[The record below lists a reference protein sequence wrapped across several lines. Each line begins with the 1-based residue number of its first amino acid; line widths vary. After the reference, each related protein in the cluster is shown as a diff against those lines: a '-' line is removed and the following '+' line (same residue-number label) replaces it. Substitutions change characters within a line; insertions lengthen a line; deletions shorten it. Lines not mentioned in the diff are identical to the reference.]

1 MKDLIYKYVLQNAV
15 RYNGKAN
22 PSAIIGKVIAE
33 VPELKN
39 DMKKL
44 GKDIAEVIKKVN
56 SMSVDE
62 QIAELQLIAPE
73 LLEEKK
79 EEKKDLKDLPGA
91 INGKFVTRIPPE
103 PSKYAHI
110 GHALSFLINY
120 VYAKKYSGKCIL
132 RYEDTNPEKVSSEFV
147 NSMEFDI
154 KEYLGITPDST
165 RFVSDDMPILIDYA
179 KKLVSKNN
187 AYVCFC
193 NREDM
198 QNLRHKGQECV
209 CRNKVIE
216 KNVDDWERMIDGGFK
231 EGECILRLK
240 GDMSSDNH
248 VMRDPVLFRIDKKP
262 HYRQNRKYTIW
273 PMYDFY
279 NPIEDEL
286 CGVTYILRSNE
297 FGSMRTELHNYLR
310 KLFAFKI
317 PLEFQYGRFNV
328 TDKISQGREIRELI
342 EQKKVKGWDDPRLV
356 TLKALRRRG
365 IIKETFYELVKEV
378 GLSKTQTNLDFEVIS
393 SINRRFLDKE
403 CDRYFFINDSV
414 KIEIKNAPDKDVEL
428 PLHPEIKNRGLRK
441 FSTSSKFFIEKSDFE
456 KLVDNKLN
464 RFMECLNFIKKGK
477 DLIFDSENYENFK
490 NSKSKGLIMHYL
502 PVSKDLVKVEILMD
516 DGEYIKGIAEPDVK
530 NLNEGD
536 IIQFER
542 FGFVRLETIKT
553 NVLRFVFSHK

>member
-553 NVLRFVFSHK
+553 NVLRFVF